1 MTPKNIKNKK
11 IRNSYAYFYYKT
23 PSSFLFLLYFRYVLY
38 NFKKLKLEMSSV
50 INTVN

>member
-1 MTPKNIKNKK
+1 MHFFI
-11 IRNSYAYFYYKT
+11 IKT

-38 NFKKLKLEMSSV
+38 NFKKLKLEKSSV